1 MLLPGLDPGDG
12 GGNRIFSCWLA
23 GHLSLS
29 GFDHLLVL
37 GFPLQALLLQTGF
50 FRRKT
55 LLGPLGLLRF
65 DGQTLLLCLLDP
77 VVVHQRDMAW
87 ADPGTGTTLDAIIQL
102 MLSRLVMLSGL
113 AKPVELL
120 R

>member
-1 MLLPGLDPGDG
+1 M
-12 GGNRIFSCWLA
+12 
-23 GHLSLS
+23 
-29 GFDHLLVL
+29 L
-37 GFPLQALLLQTGF
+37 GFSLQALLLQTGF

-55 LLGPLGLLRF
+55 LFGPFGLLGF